1 MSTIQT
7 RNNTLANNA
16 TALHDVLNRQIA
28 GWSVLYTKLHNF
40 HWYVQGLISSHCMPN
55 SRNCTHLATANMDEV
70 AERLLAIGGRPVA
83 TMGEQL
89 RLSPIEEAQGQL
101 SAERMV
107 DLVVADHTMVEV
119 IRQGIHEA
127 GEAEDNATE
136 DMLIG
141 FTAALDKE
149 VWMLT
154 HFWANKQSYPSS

>member
-7 RNNTLANNA
+7 TINTVANNV

-28 GWSVLYTKLHNF
+28 GWSVMYTKLHHF
-40 HWYVQGLISSHCMPN
+40 HWYVQGPHFFTLHAKFEELYN
-55 SRNCTHLATANMDEV
+55 LATANMDEA

-83 TMGEQL
+83 TMAEQL
-89 RLSPIEEAQGQL
+89 RLSPIGEAQGPL
-101 SAERMV
+101 SADRMV
-107 DLVVADHTMVEV
+107 DSVVADLRTMVEV
-119 IRQGIHEA
+119 IQEGIHAA

-149 VWMLT
+149 VWMLNA
-154 HFWANKQSYPSS
+154 FLGK

>member
-7 RNNTLANNA
+7 RNNTFTNNA
-16 TALHDVLNRQIA
+16 TALQEVLNRQIA

-40 HWYVQGLISSHCMPN
+40 HWYVQGPHFFTLHAKFEELYN
-55 SRNCTHLATANMDEV
+55 LATANMDEV

-107 DLVVADHTMVEV
+107 ESVVADLHTMVEV

-149 VWMLT
+149 VWMLNA
-154 HFWANKQSYPSS
+154 FLGK

>member
-1 MSTIQT
+1 MQT
-7 RNNTLANNA
+7 RNNTFANNA
-16 TALHDVLNRQIA
+16 TALQEVLNRQIA

-40 HWYVQGLISSHCMPN
+40 HWYVQGPHFFTLHAKFEELYN
-55 SRNCTHLATANMDEV
+55 LATANMDEV

-107 DLVVADHTMVEV
+107 ESVVADLHTMVEV

-154 HFWANKQSYPSS
+154 AFLGK

>member
-7 RNNTLANNA
+7 RNNTFANNA
-16 TALHDVLNRQIA
+16 TALPLQEVLNRQIA

-40 HWYVQGLISSHCMPN
+40 HWYVQGPHFFTLHAKFEELYN
-55 SRNCTHLATANMDEV
+55 LATANMDEV

-83 TMGEQL
+83 TMTEQL

-107 DLVVADHTMVEV
+107 ESVVADLRTMVEV
-119 IRQGIHEA
+119 TRQGIHEA

-149 VWMLT
+149 VWMLNA
-154 HFWANKQSYPSS
+154 FLGK

>member
-7 RNNTLANNA
+7 RNNTFANND

-28 GWSVLYTKLHNF
+28 GWSVLYTKLHHF
-40 HWYVQGLISSHCMPN
+40 HWYVQGPHFFTLHAKFEELYN
-55 SRNCTHLATANMDEV
+55 LATANMDEA

-89 RLSPIEEAQGQL
+89 RLSPVEEAQGHL
-101 SAERMV
+101 SAEHMVETVIADLRSMV
-107 DLVVADHTMVEV
+107 DVME
-119 IRQGIHEA
+119 QGIQAA
-127 GEAEDNATE
+127 GEAEDHATE

-149 VWMLT
+149 VWMLNA
-154 HFWANKQSYPSS
+154 FLGK

>member
-7 RNNTLANNA
+7 RNNTFTNNA
-16 TALHDVLNRQIA
+16 TALQEVLNRQIA

-40 HWYVQGLISSHCMPN
+40 HWYVQGPHFFTLHAKFEELYN
-55 SRNCTHLATANMDEV
+55 LATANMDEV

-107 DLVVADHTMVEV
+107 ESVVADLHTMVKV

-154 HFWANKQSYPSS
+154 AFLGK

>member
-7 RNNTLANNA
+7 RNNTFANNA
-16 TALHDVLNRQIA
+16 TALQDVLNRQIA

-40 HWYVQGLISSHCMPN
+40 HWYVQGPHFFTLHAKFEELYN
-55 SRNCTHLATANMDEV
+55 LATANMDEV

-83 TMGEQL
+83 TMAEQL

-107 DLVVADHTMVEV
+107 ESVVADLHTMVEV
-119 IRQGIHEA
+119 IHQGIHEA

-154 HFWANKQSYPSS
+154 AFLGK

>member
-7 RNNTLANNA
+7 RNNTFANNA
-16 TALHDVLNRQIA
+16 TALQEVLNRQIA

-40 HWYVQGLISSHCMPN
+40 HWYVQGPHFFTLHAKFEELYN
-55 SRNCTHLATANMDEV
+55 LATANMDEV

-83 TMGEQL
+83 TMTEQL
-89 RLSPIEEAQGQL
+89 RLSPIEEAQGRL

-107 DLVVADHTMVEV
+107 ESVVADLHTMVEV

-141 FTAALDKE
+141 FTATLDKE

-154 HFWANKQSYPSS
+154 AFLGK

>member
-7 RNNTLANNA
+7 RNNTFANNA
-16 TALHDVLNRQIA
+16 TALQEVLNRQIA

-40 HWYVQGLISSHCMPN
+40 HWYVQGPHFFTLHAKFEELYN
-55 SRNCTHLATANMDEV
+55 LATANMDEV

-83 TMGEQL
+83 TMTEQL
-89 RLSPIEEAQGQL
+89 RLSPIEEAQGRL

-107 DLVVADHTMVEV
+107 ESVVADLHTMVKV

-149 VWMLT
+149 VWMLNA
-154 HFWANKQSYPSS
+154 FLGK

>member
-7 RNNTLANNA
+7 RNNTFANNA
-16 TALHDVLNRQIA
+16 TALQEVLNRQIA

-40 HWYVQGLISSHCMPN
+40 HWYVQGPHFFTLHAKFEELYN
-55 SRNCTHLATANMDEV
+55 LATANMDEV

-107 DLVVADHTMVEV
+107 ESVVADLHTMVEV

-149 VWMLT
+149 VWMLNA
-154 HFWANKQSYPSS
+154 FLGK

>member
-1 MSTIQT
+1 M
-7 RNNTLANNA
+7 
-16 TALHDVLNRQIA
+16 NRQIA

-40 HWYVQGLISSHCMPN
+40 HWYVQGPHFFTLHAKFEELYN
-55 SRNCTHLATANMDEV
+55 LATANMDEV

-89 RLSPIEEAQGQL
+89 RLSPIEEAQGRL

-107 DLVVADHTMVEV
+107 ESVVADLHTMVEV

-154 HFWANKQSYPSS
+154 AFLGK

>member
-7 RNNTLANNA
+7 RNNTFTNNA
-16 TALHDVLNRQIA
+16 TALQEVLNRQIA

-40 HWYVQGLISSHCMPN
+40 HWYVQGPHFFTLHAKFEELYN
-55 SRNCTHLATANMDEV
+55 LATANMDEV

-107 DLVVADHTMVEV
+107 ESVVADLHTMVEV

-154 HFWANKQSYPSS
+154 AFLGK

>member
-7 RNNTLANNA
+7 RNNTFANNA
-16 TALHDVLNRQIA
+16 TALQEVLNRQIA

-40 HWYVQGLISSHCMPN
+40 HWYVQGPHFFTLHAKFEELYN
-55 SRNCTHLATANMDEV
+55 LATANMDEV

-83 TMGEQL
+83 TMTEQL
-89 RLSPIEEAQGQL
+89 RLSPIEEAQGRL

-107 DLVVADHTMVEV
+107 ESVVADLHTMVKV

-154 HFWANKQSYPSS
+154 AFLGK

>member
-7 RNNTLANNA
+7 RNNTFANNA
-16 TALHDVLNRQIA
+16 TALQDVLNRQIA

-40 HWYVQGLISSHCMPN
+40 HWYVQGPHFFTLHAKFEELYN
-55 SRNCTHLATANMDEV
+55 LATANMDEV

-83 TMGEQL
+83 TMTEQL

-107 DLVVADHTMVEV
+107 ESVIADLRTMEEV

-149 VWMLT
+149 VWMLNA
-154 HFWANKQSYPSS
+154 FLGK

>member
-7 RNNTLANNA
+7 TTNTIANH
-16 TALHDVLNRQIA
+16 TAALQEVLNRQIA
-28 GWSVLYTKLHNF
+28 GWSVLYTKLHHF
-40 HWYVQGLISSHCMPN
+40 HWYVQGPHFFTLHAKFEELYN
-55 SRNCTHLATANMDEV
+55 LATANMDEV

-83 TMGEQL
+83 TMSEQL
-89 RLSPIEEAQGQL
+89 RLSPVDEAQGKL

-107 DLVVADHTMVEV
+107 ESVVADLRTMVEV
-119 IRQGIHEA
+119 IEQGIHAA

-149 VWMLT
+149 IWMLNA
-154 HFWANKQSYPSS
+154 FLGK